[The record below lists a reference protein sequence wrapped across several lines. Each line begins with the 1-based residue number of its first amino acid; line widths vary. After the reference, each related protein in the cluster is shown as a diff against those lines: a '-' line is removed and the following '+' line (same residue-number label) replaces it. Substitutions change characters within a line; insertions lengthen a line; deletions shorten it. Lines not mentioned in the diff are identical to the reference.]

1 MLQLPNGARVP
12 FSTAVQ
18 VKTQRGFEAIR
29 HAEGRLAAQVTADVD
44 NAVTNAN
51 DILSNLEENLLREL
65 KSRYGIE
72 YSFEGRAADQ
82 AETLGD
88 MKRGMMFALVLMY
101 LILAWQFAS
110 YGWPLIVMSIIP
122 FGLVGAITGHWLMDL
137 DLTIL
142 SLFGFFGLSGIIVND
157 SIILVSFYRDLRESG
172 MPVKE
177 ALIESS
183 CQRLRAVLLTSLT
196 TIFGLMPLLFETS
209 LQAQFLIPMA
219 TSIAFGLM
227 FATVLVLLVIPTLLS
242 IYEGIMVPREMK
254 QTQKPAEV
262 AG

>member
-1 MLQLPNGARVP
+1 MP
-12 FSTAVQ
+12 
-18 VKTQRGFEAIR
+18 
-29 HAEGRLAAQVTADVD
+29 D
-44 NAVTNAN
+44 
-51 DILSNLEENLLREL
+51 L

-88 MKRGMMFALVLMY
+88 MKRGMLFALALMY

-122 FGLVGAITGHWLMDL
+122 FGLVGAITGHWLMGL

-157 SIILVSFYRDLRESG
+157 SIILVTFYRQLRESG
-172 MPVKE
+172 MPVQE
-177 ALIESS
+177 ALVESS

-242 IYEGIMVPREMK
+242 IYEGIMVPKESPVSKR
-254 QTQKPAEV
+254 QSPPAI
-262 AG
+262 